1 MEFKFNEEEMKKEIV
16 KQAVR
21 QLLESSVDMDAD
33 DYEDWDEAIA
43 PTVVRIID
51 RRVGEKF
58 EEYVINRFESEV
70 DAAIHSA
77 IKKAMSAR
85 LDRTDVWGSQRGTT
99 PTTWNERIE
108 KKVQEMLLERVDRDG
123 RKDNGYGDKHTRLEW
138 VVRSQISSLLND
150 AIDKEI
156 NLMRDAIAE
165 DISSVV
171 SDALKTKIKRA
182 I

>member
-1 MEFKFNEEEMKKEIV
+1 
-16 KQAVR
+16 
-21 QLLESSVDMDAD
+21 
-33 DYEDWDEAIA
+33 
-43 PTVVRIID
+43 
-51 RRVGEKF
+51 
-58 EEYVINRFESEV
+58 
-70 DAAIHSA
+70 
-77 IKKAMSAR
+77 
-85 LDRTDVWGSQRGTT
+85 
-99 PTTWNERIE
+99 
-108 KKVQEMLLERVDRDG
+108 MLLERVDRDG